1 MNIEIFEIYH
11 DGLKEKPLP
20 MRGRGVAVLMPATD
34 LAMALQTARRMM
46 DFAGM
51 ACRII
56 IAHDAIRQGFI
67 KTANMMAAAL
77 EAEFVAYV
85 AQDALA
91 GKDWLRLAH
100 ERITSAQAGLCGF
113 NDGKFAGKLATF
125 GLVRCSFAEAFYG
138 QGRIFHEA
146 YRTHRAD
153 EELTWLAHLAGQ
165 YCYAPEALLM
175 EVDFRMQRPI
185 NPDDT
190 KLYLARKPLFPALV
204 RSVKEAQPALQ
215 PSK

>member
-1 MNIEIFEIYH
+1 
-11 DGLKEKPLP
+11 
-20 MRGRGVAVLMPATD
+20 
-34 LAMALQTARRMM
+34 MALQAARRMM
-46 DFAGM
+46 DFSGM
-51 ACRII
+51 PCRII

-67 KTANMMAAAL
+67 KTANMMTAAL

-91 GKDWLRLAH
+91 GKDWLRLAQ

-153 EELTWLAHLAGQ
+153 EELT
-165 YCYAPEALLM
+165 
-175 EVDFRMQRPI
+175 
-185 NPDDT
+185 
-190 KLYLARKPLFPALV
+190 
-204 RSVKEAQPALQ
+204 
-215 PSK
+215 